1 MKNHT
6 FHAIRTILVLTLT
19 AIQSSA
25 QSTYEPYNFTTLAG
39 GGGFVSPDQTG
50 TALLFLGPSGIARD
64 SAGNIYVA
72 DTFNHTIRKVTA
84 NGVVTTLAGLAGTP
98 GSVDGTGNAARCSYP
113 QRVAVDDA
121 GNVYV
126 TENNTVR
133 KVSSDGVVTTLAG
146 LAGGSGSVNGTNS
159 TARFGEV
166 YGVAVDSAGHLYVA
180 DASNNSIRKLT
191 PTGTNWVVST
201 LVGPGRPGIWGSAD
215 GTGSAARFNWPTD
228 VAVDSAGN

>member
-146 LAGGSGSVNGTNS
+146 LGGGSGGVHGGKH
-159 TARFGEV
+159 TAGS
-166 YGVAVDSAGHLYVA
+166 VDSAGNLYVGDTDNYTLGKVMPVGA
-180 DASNNSIRKLT
+180 DWVVTTIAGKAGSSGSLD
-191 PTGTNWVVST
+191 GTN
-201 LVGPGRPGIWGSAD
+201 
-215 GTGSAARFNWPTD
+215 SAARFNTSPGFAALSVD
-228 VAVDSAGN
+228 VATNIY